1 MLRGDGLDSSPA
13 FSTLKKWGGAGGPP
27 GRWDRLSESPHGSKK
42 TCGVVKKAWLAVA
55 GQSRSQ
61 ESKAGG
67 TQDFSGLLRTFVLI
81 FYFGHWE
88 GTLTHPEE
96 GRHIWAS
103 CHLEQSRVAFAPV
116 CPIPYMAIS
125 PLTPHAALCE
135 FMEKELR
142 R

>member
-81 FYFGHWE
+81 YFGHWE
-88 GTLTHPEE
+88 GIYFGHWE
-96 GRHIWAS
+96 GIQIYEPRAW
-103 CHLEQSRVAFAPV
+103 
-116 CPIPYMAIS
+116 
-125 PLTPHAALCE
+125 
-135 FMEKELR
+135 
-142 R
+142 